1 MDISEAIF
9 GFITGIATSLV
20 PRFFRSKKENDELLL
35 SLIKALQSEVE
46 RMHVDLAKVREEYDL
61 KLQNVQTE
69 YSQLLIKY
77 NQLKKDFQEYKTKN
91 K

>member
-1 MDISEAIF
+1 MNMSDTIIGLII
-9 GFITGIATSLV
+9 GFVINLI
-20 PRFFRSKKENDELLL
+20 PRFTRTKKENDELLL
-35 SLIKALQSEVE
+35 GLIKSLQSEVE
-46 RMHVDLAKVREEYDL
+46 RMHVDLAKVRKEYDL